1 MQTVQTFTS
10 VWDALEDTPSD
21 AQRMKLKSELM
32 TDITEFIRQNGWDKI
47 SAAKKCDL
55 TIPRINDLLK
65 GKINNFSFD
74 ALFNIISALG
84 RKVKIS
90 VE

>member
-32 TDITEFIRQNGWDKI
+32 TNITEFIKQNDWDKI
-47 SAAKKCDL
+47 SAAKKCGL
-55 TIPRINDLLK
+55 TTPRFDDLLK

-74 ALFNIISALG
+74 ALFNILSALG

-90 VE
+90 IE